1 MMGNRIDVTAKWD
14 DEAEVWYVETC
25 SVAGL
30 VTEAATLD
38 ELMFKVARMA
48 ADLGDEEEP
57 FAYPAPV
64 HLQAFREP
72 LVA

>member
-1 MMGNRIDVTAKWD
+1 MGSKIDVTAKWD
-14 DEAEVWYVETC
+14 AEAAVWYVETC
-25 SVAGL
+25 SVPGL

-38 ELMFKVARMA
+38 ELMFKVECIA
-48 ADLGDEEEP
+48 ADLRGEEELLEHP
-57 FAYPAPV
+57 VPV